1 MSTKDKPQRI
11 DRCLA
16 FQIYCELGAER
27 SHRQLLRTITEQGF
41 HPPSSQSI
49 KRWSSADH
57 WVDRAHEYDLQV
69 NAAVAREAFKSKIL
83 DRLDAATA
91 CRQVGHAALME
102 AKRLLPRIK
111 VETVQDFETLT
122 EAAIALLREANA
134 LEASEPFHGTDD
146 QHRGNQVEPG
156 KNASESLELLRKMT
170 SGELP
175 N

>member
-1 MSTKDKPQRI
+1 MSAKDKPQRT

-91 CRQVGHAALME
+91 CRRVGHEVLQKAQEALP
-102 AKRLLPRIK
+102 KIK
-111 VETVQDFETLT
+111 VETVTDFKILA
-122 EAAIALLREANA
+122 EAAITLFREADA
-134 LEASEPFHGTDD
+134 LEGSKPFREADD
-146 QHRGNQVEPG
+146 QHLRTQAEPG
-156 KNASESLELLRKMT
+156 RNVSESLELLRKMT